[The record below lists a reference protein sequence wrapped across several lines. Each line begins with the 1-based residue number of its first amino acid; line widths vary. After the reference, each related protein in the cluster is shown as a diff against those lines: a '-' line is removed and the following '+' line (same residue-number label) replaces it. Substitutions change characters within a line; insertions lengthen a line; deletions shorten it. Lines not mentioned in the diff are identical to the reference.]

1 MARSLAVNNR
11 LPDYPPEVTAV
22 RIERLASGAPPLYEM
37 SVEEARAADLAAI
50 RAETEPPG
58 PVAQLQSLEFEAPAG
73 RLPARL
79 YAPGGRRP
87 PVLVYFFGGGWVLG
101 QIDTADAI
109 ARSMTTTADIAVFVP
124 GYRLAPEHKFP
135 AAVEDAEAAVRWI
148 ARNATRLGV
157 DGGRIAVGGDSAGG
171 NLAAAVTHLLR
182 DAGGP
187 QLAFQLLVYPVT
199 EYLADTASARDVD
212 DPVFFNPR
220 SVRWYWEH
228 YLPSPK
234 HGRDPRASPLLAER
248 FEDLPPGLV
257 ITAEHD
263 PLRDEG
269 EQYAEKLASAGVPVR
284 LSRYEGMVHGFFAMT
299 RQLAGARAAHAEAA
313 AALRAALS
321 TRPPCH

>member
-1 MARSLAVNNR
+1 VSDR
-11 LPDYPPEVTAV
+11 LPEYPSEVEAV
-22 RIERLASGAPPLYEM
+22 RLERLASGAPPLYEM

-50 RAETEPPG
+50 RAETAPPT
-58 PVAQLQSLEFEAPAG
+58 PVAHLESVEFEGPAG

-79 YAPGGRRP
+79 YAPARHRP

-109 ARSMTTTADIAVFVP
+109 ARSLTSAADIAVFVP

-135 AAVEDAEAAVRWI
+135 AAVEDAEAAVRWV
-148 ARNATRLGV
+148 ARNAAHLGV
-157 DGGRIAVGGDSAGG
+157 DGARMAVGGDSAGG
-171 NLAAAVTHLLR
+171 NLAAAATHLLR

-187 QLAFQLLVYPVT
+187 RLAFQLLVYPNT
-199 EYLADTASARDVD
+199 RYLADTQSARAVD

-248 FEDLPPGLV
+248 FAELPPALV

-269 EQYAEKLASAGVPVR
+269 EQYAEKLAAAGVPVR

-299 RQLAGARAAHAEAA
+299 RQLTPARAAHAEAA
-313 AALRAALS
+313 SALRAALFARS
-321 TRPPCH
+321 S